1 MSTRSMIG
9 IQQEDGKI
17 EAIYCHYDGYPEGVG
32 QTLADHYQTT
42 DKVEALL
49 NLGDLSVLRQELGEK
64 QDFNDYKNHNE
75 NWCLAYG
82 RDRGEPNTEAKTFDY
97 IGAFLEYARGS
108 WAEYAYIF
116 TLANGWAYWSLTTPE
131 PTVIKPSLVM
141 A

>member
-1 MSTRSMIG
+1 MQLHPTNAKLSLKT
-9 IQQEDGKI
+9 
-17 EAIYCHYDGYPEGVG
+17 Y
-32 QTLADHYQTT
+32 LNF
-42 DKVEALL
+42 ALTYYT
-49 NLGDLSVLRQELGEK
+49 NNVLRQELGEK

>member
-17 EAIYCHYDGYPEGVG
+17 KAIYCHYDGYPKGVG

-82 RDRGEPNTEAKTFDY
+82 RDRGEANTEAKEFNY
-97 IGAFLEYARGS
+97 VGAYLEYARNS
-108 WAEYAYIF
+108 CAEFAYIF
-116 TLANGWAYWSLTTPE
+116 TPKIGWAYWDLHTPK
-131 PTVIKPSLVM
+131 PTKIKSSLVM